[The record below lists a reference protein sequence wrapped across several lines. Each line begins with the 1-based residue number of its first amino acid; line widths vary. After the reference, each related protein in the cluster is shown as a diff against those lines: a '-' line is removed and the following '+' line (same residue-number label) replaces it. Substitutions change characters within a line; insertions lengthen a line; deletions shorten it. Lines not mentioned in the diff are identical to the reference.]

1 MMWTQAYMW
10 WVSKKGTW
18 GQVDQLSAGRPGT
31 HSWTERETCISG
43 THGAWGTGQT
53 DFVPC
58 LGQQDSFLIPSG
70 GETVEYTLLHWA
82 VSDSRSR
89 QGWACGKSLQSLQE
103 AGVGKAGQQ
112 NEKCLWWK
120 TDSTEK
126 TQIMQQNHTV
136 LDYNIKVQFIEH
148 KVKEI

>member
-1 MMWTQAYMW
+1 MLYNSTLCDSTAFLCILL
-10 WVSKKGTW
+10 VESCLHH
-18 GQVDQLSAGRPGT
+18 GQFSFCSRLPYTSLLQGLEGFPTGSALLG
-31 HSWTERETCISG
+31 ER
-43 THGAWGTGQT
+43 
-53 DFVPC
+53 
-58 LGQQDSFLIPSG
+58 DSFFIPSG
-70 GETVEYTLLHWA
+70 GERAAHTLLHWA

-136 LDYNIKVQFIEH
+136 LDYNVKVQFIEH